1 MCEKCAEL
9 NQQIEFCRQIAA
21 HSDTQ
26 LTRDGIAMLLDSYSA
41 EKIALHSK
49 RVDRMD
55 TLDE

>member
-41 EKIALHSK
+41 EKK